1 MSKTQAALIQHFRLT
16 LDDRELSAMFREC
29 TGLDSESE
37 ITEYRSLEDSGQ
49 PVVRK
54 VPGAT
59 KWSNIT
65 LKRGLGENRE
75 LWDWRGVVHREGAH
89 AARTDGTI
97 ELIDS
102 EGSPI
107 ATYRF
112 IQGWPVKYSAAEPL
126 AASGDVAGE
135 RIVIAHEGFVRA

>member
-1 MSKTQAALIQHFRLT
+1 MPTTQTALALHVRLT
-16 LDDRELSAMFREC
+16 LADREIGGMFREC
-29 TGLDSESE
+29 SGLDSE
-37 ITEYRSLEDSGQ
+37 TEVTEQRSVDESGQ

-54 VPGAT
+54 VAGAT

-65 LKRGLGENRE
+65 LRRGIDQNRD
-75 LWDWRGVVHREGAH
+75 LWEWRNVVHREGAE

-97 ELIDS
+97 ELIDY

-112 IQGWPVKYSAAEPL
+112 AQGWPAKYTAAAL
-126 AASGDVAGE
+126 AATESEIAIESVEICVESVE
-135 RIVIAHEGFVRA
+135 RV